1 MKLTDWHYIVIRS
14 IVILNYVKKS
24 SQSKYKKKFC
34 IYINLWSYSNF
45 GNFMLLYSNTDIWK
59 QSMQLYNLAKF
70 SKRKNKYKIQ
80 FIKNEFPFHNLFWQ
94 VSTYD
99 LPPKMTKTSTPSKM
113 FWEPKSPPIVQ
124 GGEDTT
130 TDNKALCTRC

>member
-1 MKLTDWHYIVIRS
+1 MS
-14 IVILNYVKKS
+14 KS
-24 SQSKYKKKFC
+24 HHSQSIRKNFVYLLIFGHIQILGTLCSYKVIQTYESKVS
-34 IYINLWSYSNF
+34 I
-45 GNFMLLYSNTDIWK
+45 
-59 QSMQLYNLAKF
+59 MQLYNLAKF